1 MPYKIVYFDEVKN
14 DVKEAKDWYRLQ
26 VKGLEKRFAQDIKAA
41 IVRLKNRPTV
51 HAIRYKN
58 IRIAH
63 PDVFP
68 YAIHFYIDEPS
79 QTIVITAI
87 VHNSRNP
94 VFTQK
99 RT

>member
-1 MPYKIVYFDEVKN
+1 MPYKIVYFDEVKL
-14 DVKEAKDWYRLQ
+14 DIKEAKDWYRLQ
-26 VKGLEKRFAQDIKAA
+26 VKDLEKRFAQDIKAA
-41 IVRLKNRPTV
+41 ILRLKDRPTV

-58 IRIAH
+58 VRIAH
-63 PDVFP
+63 PDVFH

-79 QTIVITAI
+79 QTIIITAI

-94 VFTQK
+94 LFSYK

>member
-1 MPYKIVYFDEVKN
+1 MPYKLVYFDEVKQ

-41 IVRLKNRPTV
+41 ILRLKERPTV

-68 YAIHFYIDEPS
+68 YAIHFYIDEHS

-94 VFTQK
+94 VFSQK

>member
-1 MPYKIVYFDEVKN
+1 MPYKLVYFD
-14 DVKEAKDWYRLQ
+14 DVKQDIQEAKDWYRLQ
-26 VKGLEKRFAQDIKAA
+26 VKGLEKRFAQDIKSA
-41 IVRLKNRPTV
+41 ILRLKERPTV

-58 IRIAH
+58 VRIAH

-79 QTIVITAI
+79 QIIVITAI

-94 VFTQK
+94 IFSRK

>member
-1 MPYKIVYFDEVKN
+1 MVYKVLYFDEVRQ
-14 DVKEAKDWYRLQ
+14 DIKEAKNWYRSQL
-26 VKGLEKRFAQDIKAA
+26 KGLEKRFAEDIKIA
-41 IVRLKNRPTV
+41 ISRLKERPAV

-68 YAIHFYIDEPS
+68 YAIHFYIDDHAN
-79 QTIVITAI
+79 TVVITGI
-87 VHNSRNP
+87 LHNSRDP
-94 VFTQK
+94 LFSQQ